1 MGLLAAAVRAA
12 IEAGAPYRHRWFVSV
27 PYEAGVAPT
36 VNNELH
42 DDLAYT
48 DSGGVTRRCVIDP
61 GKRIVEAY
69 NKSLSVPGELSR
81 GYYAIGCDNSDG
93 RFYVTTAGN
102 VWYSTSGDGYQAN
115 PVECHLN
122 HWIYVL
128 AAPDAPADP
137 DSWARIYPITYRG
150 KIVNV
155 AYDNDQ
161 KTATIEAI
169 GLAALALEYVWT
181 EDDAI
186 EQDTGGDVLL

>member
-1 MGLLAAAVRAA
+1 
-12 IEAGAPYRHRWFVSV
+12 
-27 PYEAGVAPT
+27 
-36 VNNELH
+36 
-42 DDLAYT
+42 
-48 DSGGVTRRCVIDP
+48 
-61 GKRIVEAY
+61 
-69 NKSLSVPGELSR
+69 
-81 GYYAIGCDNSDG
+81 
-93 RFYVTTAGN
+93 
-102 VWYSTSGDGYQAN
+102 
-115 PVECHLN
+115 LN